1 MMEKKAE
8 ITIIDTIN
16 PKIDDTNLS
25 IDVSGKVYDLKIYLN
40 NAYANFT
47 LNYNKDYSINIY
59 VDTYNWKKLQN
70 VGFKIKNGDHVTV
83 TGYPEIGK
91 KKKNNKFALQIRAKT
106 ISHYKPSEPDF
117 YCAPNPN
124 PKPIPKEPQITL
136 ISNKDRAGTQDF
148 IRILSPNVQINET
161 ESVPLEGDEAL
172 EKIPEAIEK
181 ANTDPDT
188 NLICLVRGGGDAI
201 AIRYVFDNKKI
212 CEAIKASE
220 KPVLVGVGHTK
231 DFTNADRAS
240 DAPILDNGMH
250 KYSITP
256 TDLAKQIN
264 SHCYKNGT
272 KGTTSYENTT
282 KVTDTTSYNK
292 YLVVVIVVLLLY
304 IFFVK

>member
-8 ITIIDTIN
+8 RTIIDTIN
-16 PKIDDTNLS
+16 PKIDDTNLQ
-25 IDVSGKVYDLKIYLN
+25 IEVSGKVYDLKIYLN
-40 NAYANFT
+40 NTYANFT

-83 TGYPEIGK
+83 TGYPELEK

-106 ISHYKPSEPDF
+106 IYHYKPSEPDF

-136 ISNKDRAGTQDF
+136 ISNKDGAGTQDF
-148 IRILSPNVQINET
+148 TRILSPNVQINET
-161 ESVPLEGDEAL
+161 ELVSLEGDEAL

-264 SHCYKNGT
+264 SHCYENGT

>member
-25 IDVSGKVYDLKIYLN
+25 IDVSGKVYGLKIYLN

-70 VGFKIKNGDHVTV
+70 AGFKIKNGDHVKV
-83 TGYPEIGK
+83 TGYPEIEK

-136 ISNKDRAGTQDF
+136 ISNKDGAGTQDF
-148 IRILSPNVQINET
+148 TRILSPNVQINET
-161 ESVPLEGDEAL
+161 KSVPLEGDEAL

-240 DAPILDNGMH
+240 DAPILENGKH

>member
-8 ITIIDTIN
+8 RTIIDTIN
-16 PKIDDTNLS
+16 PKIDDTNLQ
-25 IDVSGKVYDLKIYLN
+25 IEVSGKVYDLKIYLN

-83 TGYPEIGK
+83 TGYPELEK

-106 ISHYKPSEPDF
+106 IYHYKPSEPDF

-136 ISNKDRAGTQDF
+136 ISNKDGAGTQDF
-148 IRILSPNVQINET
+148 TRILSPNVQINET
-161 ESVPLEGDEAL
+161 KSVPLEGDEAL
-172 EKIPEAIEK
+172 EKIPKAIEK

-188 NLICLVRGGGDAI
+188 NLICLVRGGGDPI
-201 AIRYVFDNKKI
+201 GIRYIFDNEKI
-212 CEAIKASE
+212 CQSITNSK
-220 KPVLVGVGHTK
+220 KPVLIGVGHTK

-240 DAPILDNGMH
+240 DAPFNKNGSH
-250 KYSITP
+250 NYFITP
-256 TDLAKQIN
+256 TDLANYINKHYYKSIKQ
-264 SHCYKNGT
+264 SAS
-272 KGTTSYENTT
+272 TS
-282 KVTDTTSYNK
+282 TDTTIASTSYNK
-292 YLVVVIVVLLLY
+292 YLVIVIVILLLY
-304 IFFVK
+304 IFFAK

>member
-1 MMEKKAE
+1 MEKNE
-8 ITIIDTIN
+8 LTILDIIN
-16 PKIDDTNLS
+16 PKIDNTNLS

-83 TGYPEIGK
+83 TGYPEIEK

-136 ISNKDRAGTQDF
+136 ISNKDGAGTQDF
-148 IRILSPNVQINET
+148 TRILSPNVQINET

-188 NLICLVRGGGDAI
+188 NLICIVRGGGDAI

-264 SHCYKNGT
+264 SHCYKNAAKT
-272 KGTTSYENTT
+272 TGTTKDKCTI
-282 KVTDTTSYNK
+282 SYNK

>member
-25 IDVSGKVYDLKIYLN
+25 IDVSGKVYGLKIYLN

-70 VGFKIKNGDHVTV
+70 AGFKIKNGDHVKV
-83 TGYPEIGK
+83 TGYPEIEK

-136 ISNKDRAGTQDF
+136 ISNKDGAGTQDF
-148 IRILSPNVQINET
+148 TRILSPNVQINET
-161 ESVPLEGDEAL
+161 KSVPLEGDEAL

-264 SHCYKNGT
+264 SHCYKNAAKT
-272 KGTTSYENTT
+272 TGTTKDKCTI
-282 KVTDTTSYNK
+282 SYNK
-292 YLVVVIVVLLLY
+292 YLVVVIVILLLY

>member
-1 MMEKKAE
+1 MKNE
-8 ITIIDTIN
+8 IYEYLDELIPN
-16 PKIDDTNLS
+16 PKCE
-25 IDVSGKVYDLKIYLN
+25 
-40 NAYANFT
+40 

-91 KKKNNKFALQIRAKT
+91 KKKNNKFALQIRAKK

-136 ISNKDRAGTQDF
+136 ISNKDGAGTQDF
-148 IRILSPNVQINET
+148 TRILSPNVQINET

-201 AIRYVFDNKKI
+201 AIRYVFDNEKI
-212 CEAIKASE
+212 CQAITNSK
-220 KPVLVGVGHTK
+220 KPVLIGVGHTK

-264 SHCYKNGT
+264 SHCYKNAAKT
-272 KGTTSYENTT
+272 TGTTKDKCTI
-282 KVTDTTSYNK
+282 SYNK
-292 YLVVVIVVLLLY
+292 YLLAIIVILLLY
-304 IFFVK
+304 IFFGK

>member
-1 MMEKKAE
+1 MEKNE
-8 ITIIDTIN
+8 LTILDIIN
-16 PKIDDTNLS
+16 PKIDNTNLS

-83 TGYPEIGK
+83 TGYPEIEK

-136 ISNKDRAGTQDF
+136 ISNKDGAGTQDF
-148 IRILSPNVQINET
+148 TRILSPNVQINET

-188 NLICLVRGGGDAI
+188 NLICIVRGGGDAI
-201 AIRYVFDNKKI
+201 SIRYVFDNKKI

-264 SHCYKNGT
+264 SHCYKNAAKT
-272 KGTTSYENTT
+272 TGTTKDKCTI
-282 KVTDTTSYNK
+282 SYNK
-292 YLVVVIVVLLLY
+292 YLVVVIVILLLY